1 MPKSYKNQAYL
12 IETMSLLKENP
23 DDKTIV
29 YENKMGICHGL
40 AMMALQAFLCDKL
53 EEFNQRIDEI
63 YEMYLENI
71 NTLDKLKKIQ
81 KNIIKRRQQLK
92 EGEKLTLTTE
102 EQKIIDLWAFF
113 DGIALFQEPLS
124 HEDVFEKKLWQRN
137 SEKVAPYV
145 ASAALEQQGGLVKIG
160 HWSGKYT
167 LAELKSYLSTMTQ
180 LAKHNQQNVALFLE
194 TGPLNRPYGHCASL
208 CWDNTKKK
216 WLLINA
222 NALPIQ
228 EFNDSDNDIDNLAK
242 NIFSTFWDKKITAFQ
257 TSLYTVDNNKQ
268 QSERFFKQL
277 RASSQYKKIRKKSPS
292 KEHRLKEWD
301 LINSTCIAACNDNV
315 TELNK
320 LIKEGAQLN
329 EENLYYKKTP
339 LYLAIDGKSFNVVKE
354 LINNEKVNLNLPR
367 KKNGWTPLHK
377 AVHMQSAKMIR
388 LLLEKGADPH
398 IPDNRGKT
406 ALDYM
411 AKSNKGEIFKF
422 FVEKCD
428 DLQKLSK
435 LLTRII
441 RYPYAYPVD
450 MIDLLIKKLNS
461 SDEYKEKLI
470 PLFVSLIR
478 SKSPQYLRLLIKHD
492 INLDIRYKKESLL
505 SIAKKNEFVGFK
517 EFYDLISAKK
527 KNFSDKTLS
536 RKFNKNKD
544 VINWYLAFLNEE
556 DRKEGEL
563 LLVQFTQR
571 EALQK
576 LSLFQDKSS
585 FPEISSQEK
594 EESRRKF
601 LIA

>member
-1 MPKSYKNQAYL
+1 MPKTYKSQAYL
-12 IETMSLLKENP
+12 IEIMGLLKENP
-23 DDKTIV
+23 DDTTIV
-29 YENKMGICHGL
+29 YENKEGICHGL

-63 YEMYLENI
+63 YEMYQENI
-71 NTLDKLKKIQ
+71 NTLDKLKEIQ
-81 KNIIKRRQQLK
+81 KKIAARRQQLK
-92 EGEKLTLTTE
+92 EGEKLTLATE

-124 HEDVFEKKLWQRN
+124 HEDVFEKNVPQCD

-145 ASAALEQQGGLVKIG
+145 ASAVLEQQGGIVKVG
-160 HWSGKYT
+160 CWKGKYT
-167 LAELKSYLSTMTQ
+167 LAELRSYLSTMTKR
-180 LAKHNQQNVALFLE
+180 AKHNQQNVALFLE
-194 TGPLNRPYGHCASL
+194 TGPLHRPLPHAASL

-242 NIFSTFWDKKITAFQ
+242 KIFSTFWDKKITALQ

-461 SDEYKEKLI
+461 SKMNYPKEKLI
-470 PLFVSLIR
+470 PLFASLIR

-556 DRKEGEL
+556 DRKKG
-563 LLVQFTQR
+563 
-571 EALQK
+571 
-576 LSLFQDKSS
+576 
-585 FPEISSQEK
+585 
-594 EESRRKF
+594 RKDCF
-601 LIA
+601 